1 MVSVFSIPAF
11 FIVLREVMEACLVVG
26 IALAYFSKIGSSQ
39 YNRYVWFG
47 AIGGIVVSGVVG
59 ITFAV
64 VYFTKGDQIF
74 TGKTEKIFEGIAFL
88 VAAGLLTWMIIWMMH
103 MGKQIREHIER
114 QLETMLDDENRSGTS
129 KKTGVFFMV
138 FVQVLREGIE
148 TFIFLFGSVS
158 ADEYGSWRAIPIPGL
173 LAVIVGIAISYLVF
187 KGLLVLDIQSFF
199 EISSIILIAFAAG
212 LVSHAF
218 HELQEVNWFGNWYD
232 DGDKSLRD
240 WYNSA
245 MWDTKTC
252 CADDENEFFAMLRA
266 LFGYQDTPTFIEW
279 ITYFAYWVIV
289 IALFVTINFDR
300 IKSSTRKIRS
310 RAQALSALTLLCTFV
325 GFVYALINRSWIGL
339 LSMITSFFLTIIT
352 VFFVFENA
360 TRLIS
365 SMLPLRKSA
374 LGFLGVAWGLNT
386 LFVAALHL
394 VQLICEGKNEEQCPI
409 QKFFFFGIILNSSFS
424 ELHKVVIRSD
434 EDPTDITKIYWPAIA
449 VLSISLIVAIFL
461 FGGLSFRLLLMSTH
475 VNRQGVYETDGEEKI
490 IESLEHDERD
500 VFRLKEHQDV
510 SAGSE

>member
-26 IALAYFSKIGSSQ
+26 IALAYFNKIGSSQ

-47 AIGGIVVSGVVG
+47 AIAGIIVSGAVG
-59 ITFAV
+59 IIFAV

-114 QLETMLDDENRSGTS
+114 QLETMVEDENRSGSS
-129 KKTGVFFMV
+129 KKIGVFVMI

-148 TFIFLFGSVS
+148 TFIFLFGSVN
-158 ADEYGSWRAIPIPGL
+158 ADEYGSWRAIPIPGI
-173 LAVIVGIAISYLVF
+173 LAVIVGVGISYLVF

-199 EISSIILIAFAAG
+199 EVSSIILIAFAAG

-218 HELQEVNWFGNWYD
+218 HELQEVDWFGVWHE
-232 DGDKSLRD
+232 DKSLRD
-240 WYNSA
+240 WYNAA

-266 LFGYQDTPTFIEW
+266 LFGYQDTPTFVEW

-289 IALFVTINFDR
+289 IAIFVTINFDK
-300 IKSSTRKIRS
+300 IKSSTRKIQS
-310 RAQALSALTLLCTFV
+310 RTQGLTALTLLCTFV

-339 LSMITSFFLTIIT
+339 LSMITSFFLTIVT
-352 VFFVFENA
+352 VFFVFEPA

-365 SMLPLRKSA
+365 AMLPLRKSA
-374 LGFLGVAWGLNT
+374 LAFLGVIWGVNT

-394 VQLICEGKNEEQCPI
+394 VQLICEGENEEQCPI
-409 QKFFFFGIILNSSFS
+409 KKFFFFGLILNSSFN
-424 ELHKVVIRSD
+424 ELHRVVVMSD
-434 EDPTDITKIYWPAIA
+434 EGEIAKIYWPSIA
-449 VLSISLIVAIFL
+449 VLSVSLIIAIFL

-475 VNRQGVYETDGEEKI
+475 VNRQGVYEIDAGEKMVD
-490 IESLEHDERD
+490 SLEHEEHD
-500 VFRLKEHQDV
+500 VYRLKEHQDPSV
-510 SAGSE
+510 ASE